1 MAEALSIIFNR
12 CVREG
17 HFPDALKLA
26 KVIPIH
32 KGDSV
37 LSVANYRPISLLPI
51 FSKIMERLIYNQ
63 FIEFINEQKILSEL
77 QFGFQKNKSTEQAI
91 TSIISNITNS
101 LSNKH
106 SSYCIFLD
114 FAKAFDTV
122 NHQILIE
129 KLKYYGVDGTTLD
142 LFKSYLSNRSQVV
155 EVNGKM
161 SEKGTIK
168 HGVPQG
174 SILGPL
180 LFLLYINDI
189 SQSSDILKFFLFA
202 DDTTVYYSA
211 DPSDEN
217 TEKILNTELEK
228 VSCWL
233 AANKLSLN
241 VKKSNFLHFHYG
253 KTEKKALQ
261 IKINNTLVEEKDTT
275 KYLGTFIDNN
285 LTWKTQIQHIKS
297 RLARGIGMIS
307 RIRYFVD
314 QACLLKMFHSF
325 VQSHVNYNILNWSCT
340 NSSFLKPIEN
350 KIKNAIRVISYAK
363 TKYEHTTP
371 FFIEHKIL
379 PFHELVKLRKASFMW
394 KVKYGYLPENLR
406 NLFTQNMH
414 NQKKFVLPRPNNEH
428 EKLLLV
434 YTGTSIWNSIPENI
448 RDLTAYG
455 AFTGKYKE
463 YLLNSIDDTD
473 SNDSN
478 NNNNNNNNIN
488 NNNNNNNNNNINNV
502 NNNNNNNQN
511 NNINNNNDNIINHNQ
526 NNNNNLYRF
535 NRPFISRWDGGTG

>member
-1 MAEALSIIFNR
+1 MSKL
-12 CVREG
+12 

-155 EVNGKM
+155 EVNGKI
-161 SEKGTIK
+161 SDKGTIK

-189 SQSSDILKFFLFA
+189 SQSSD
-202 DDTTVYYSA
+202 
-211 DPSDEN
+211 
-217 TEKILNTELEK
+217 
-228 VSCWL
+228 
-233 AANKLSLN
+233 
-241 VKKSNFLHFHYG
+241 
-253 KTEKKALQ
+253 
-261 IKINNTLVEEKDTT
+261 
-275 KYLGTFIDNN
+275 
-285 LTWKTQIQHIKS
+285 TQIFS
-297 RLARGIGMIS
+297 L
-307 RIRYFVD
+307 
-314 QACLLKMFHSF
+314 C
-325 VQSHVNYNILNWSCT
+325 
-340 NSSFLKPIEN
+340 
-350 KIKNAIRVISYAK
+350 
-363 TKYEHTTP
+363 
-371 FFIEHKIL
+371 
-379 PFHELVKLRKASFMW
+379 
-394 KVKYGYLPENLR
+394 
-406 NLFTQNMH
+406 
-414 NQKKFVLPRPNNEH
+414 
-428 EKLLLV
+428 
-434 YTGTSIWNSIPENI
+434 
-448 RDLTAYG
+448 
-455 AFTGKYKE
+455 
-463 YLLNSIDDTD
+463 
-473 SNDSN
+473 
-478 NNNNNNNNIN
+478 
-488 NNNNNNNNNNINNV
+488 
-502 NNNNNNNQN
+502 
-511 NNINNNNDNIINHNQ
+511 
-526 NNNNNLYRF
+526 
-535 NRPFISRWDGGTG
+535 